1 MPNTGRGMTGN
12 RVRTASRRSLATRD
26 AMRPFNPQTNRVL
39 TQEERFRVNRANA
52 ASQGI
57 GAFPRTAGEAM
68 GYAGAAATKRS
79 SQKTGPKK
87 KGK

>member
-12 RVRTASRRSLATRD
+12 RVRTASRRQADTLGQMARSPTFR
-26 AMRPFNPQTNRVL
+26 
-39 TQEERFRVNRANA
+39 TQEERFGMNRSSA
-52 ASQGI
+52 ASQGY
-57 GAFPRTAGEAM
+57 GAFPRTAGQAM
-68 GYAGAAATKRS
+68 GYAGANATKRS